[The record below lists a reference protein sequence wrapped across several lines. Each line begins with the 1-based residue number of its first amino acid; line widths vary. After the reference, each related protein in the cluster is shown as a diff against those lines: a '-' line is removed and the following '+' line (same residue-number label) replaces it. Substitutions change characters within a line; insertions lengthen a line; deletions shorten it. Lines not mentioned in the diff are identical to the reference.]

1 MGLNFLFHIFFKKD
15 RESLEEEKN
24 CKTWHFKDSKMSEIE
39 ISLKFVI
46 LYFILNIWQSLKH
59 CVCLSVSHYFL
70 CLALKKII
78 LKCDK
83 SLLHIFLSLSFSK
96 KGWVRVEAKE
106 YFMKKK
112 NFHFK
117 TYDKHIFS

>member
-24 CKTWHFKDSKMSEIE
+24 CKTWHFKDSKMSEFE

-59 CVCLSVSHYFL
+59 CVCLSVSHYFFMP
-70 CLALKKII
+70 CSQKNNIEMWQ
-78 LKCDK
+78 K
-83 SLLHIFLSLSFSK
+83 SSSYLSLSLLAK
-96 KGWVRVEAKE
+96 KDELE
-106 YFMKKK
+106 
-112 NFHFK
+112 
-117 TYDKHIFS
+117 